1 MVVVENTFKLQVEAS
16 ARLLSIMSNSSRIQ
30 ILRLLTQKE
39 WDVSSLAQH
48 VNLSQSALS
57 QHLKK
62 MRDAKLVEWRQQAQT
77 RYYYCQSNAVL
88 KILDAIADLSH
99 VHHDGASGADGPHRL
114 LLSEEVHLAEA
125 ISCTLSL

>member
-1 MVVVENTFKLQVEAS
+1 MVVMKNTFKLQVEAS
-16 ARLLSIMSNSSRIQ
+16 ARLLSIMSNPSRIH
-30 ILRLLTQKE
+30 ILKLLTQRE
-39 WDVSSLAQH
+39 WDVGSLAQN

-88 KILDAIADLSH
+88 KILDAIADLPY
-99 VHHDGASGADGPHRL
+99 VHNDGVSGGDAPHRNAVRL
-114 LLSEEVHLAEA
+114 
-125 ISCTLSL
+125 

>member
-1 MVVVENTFKLQVEAS
+1 MVVVKNTFKLQVEAS
-16 ARLLSIMSNSSRIQ
+16 PRLLSIMSNPSRIH
-30 ILRLLTQKE
+30 ILKLLTQRE
-39 WDVSSLAQH
+39 WDVNSLAQH

-88 KILDAIADLSH
+88 KILDAIADLPY
-99 VHHDGASGADGPHRL
+99 VHHHGVSGADVSHRNTFPL
-114 LLSEEVHLAEA
+114 
-125 ISCTLSL
+125 